1 MENKSDGFFSR
12 LVLECIKWADT
23 TEKVENGYL
32 MPLPFFKPDAK
43 VLESINRV
51 VKCVYGKNISEMSL
65 DEFRAASHLAS
76 LNGKFFLDN
85 KQRLVVF
92 IAANAAVLEE
102 DVRKYATKNIKN
114 SNRQNAENS
123 MKWLRGVYYA
133 AEEYFYFN

>member
-1 MENKSDGFFSR
+1 
-12 LVLECIKWADT
+12 
-23 TEKVENGYL
+23 